1 MSFLYCNYLSPN
13 IDKLFVVVVVVVVA
27 ASYGLDDFVT
37 TGCAAD
43 VPGVDFRIVGFSVA
57 VPGTLLRDTVVV
69 ADMAAAYL
77 GYSEHTLD

>member
-1 MSFLYCNYLSPN
+1 MAYET
-13 IDKLFVVVVVVVVA
+13 VVVVVVDVKSA
-27 ASYGLDDFVT
+27 LLD
-37 TGCAAD
+37 
-43 VPGVDFRIVGFSVA
+43 